1 MYSKEDKK
9 ALNQLFWDGFKK
21 EMRQYNSREKQNVKW
36 LNYPTGIK
44 HVYLRLHA
52 DENGAFLNYD
62 IQLKDDSIRELFW
75 DQCLELKTVLE
86 NAMDTPTL
94 WSQNLVSP
102 EGFSFNR
109 IQWASGEFDFY
120 NEADW
125 KDLYA
130 FLKKTVIS
138 FDAFYQ
144 EFKDVLILLMD

>member
-94 WSQNLVSP
+94 WFQNLVSP